1 LQFIFYPLMDIG
13 GLKLHPNQ
21 PYGVYILANDK
32 VFEDAIAFL
41 NSLREYS
48 PECPICL
55 IPYNDQHHRIT
66 KYLQKKYNCQI
77 FNDPDLLHIIEE
89 ISIKLLGYNA
99 PMLRKLACWF
109 GPFERFIYF
118 DLDIVVF
125 QEQED
130 LFSLL
135 EHTDFISC
143 HDGKY
148 IGINEVFTEKVIE
161 RNLFSQEQIDKLFNA
176 GFFCSNWSAFD
187 LLKIEAIF
195 NQAMEVKDIFIPHH
209 QDQTLLNYLIL
220 IGIENRIDLREY
232 STNDAFAGSSFL
244 TVSEDRIYKYG
255 VPARF
260 IHWAGYKEIER
271 RPFRDVW
278 LRYRYP
284 GTISGPVFR
293 NLRKGSWLLYEI
305 IDRVLRVRN
314 PEWYLPGFQFD
325 RIKFLVMKRVK
336 KGKSS

>member
-1 LQFIFYPLMDIG
+1 VEGYRRF
-13 GLKLHPNQ
+13 KLHPNQ

-48 PECPICL
+48 PQCPICL

-77 FNDPDLLHIIEE
+77 FDDPDLFKRIED
-89 ISIKLLGYNA
+89 ISIKLLGWNA
-99 PMLRKLACWF
+99 PAVRKLACWF

-118 DLDIVVF
+118 DIDIVVF
-125 QEQED
+125 QGQED
-130 LFSLL
+130 LFPSL
-135 EHTDFISC
+135 EFTDFISC

-148 IGINEVFTEKVIE
+148 IGIDEVFTTKVIE
-161 RNLFSQEQIDKLFNA
+161 RNLFSREEIDTLFNS
-176 GFFCSNWSAFD
+176 GFFGSRRNVFD
-187 LLKIEAIF
+187 LVKIENIF
-195 NQAMEVKDIFIPHH
+195 NQAVAVKDIFIPQL
-209 QDQTLLNYLIL
+209 QDQSLLNYLIL
-220 IGIENRIDLREY
+220 KSIKNRKDLREY
-232 STNDAFAGSSFL
+232 PTHDAFAGSSFL
-244 TVSEDRIYKYG
+244 TVSQGRVLKHG
-255 VPARF
+255 TPARF
-260 IHWAGYKEIER
+260 IHWAGYKEIKR

-314 PEWYLPGFQFD
+314 PGWYLPGFQFE
-325 RIKFLVMKRVK
+325 RIKLFVMKKGKRVK
-336 KGKSS
+336 SP